1 MRRLRP
7 ALPNGSFTSLPY
19 SCSQITP
26 QVETENQGRELSPV
40 KTALKAL
47 ALIGAWLAMAPSI
60 SAQPVLL
67 GTTEF
72 RAPSLTGLPHWQRVL
87 QRIEVERRTY
97 RACAAAE
104 ANCPSRGAAAWQV
117 MIRNQAGRAPLDQ
130 LDTVNRFLN
139 GWHYKEDPAN
149 YGRRDYWAT
158 PLEFLL
164 RSGDCEDY
172 AIAKYVTLR
181 QLGFPAERLR
191 LVVVHDM
198 VRDLAHAVLAVYL
211 DDQVYI
217 LDNLIRAVLPQ
228 EEITH
233 YVPYYSVNET
243 TRWAHVTPVDTL
255 VSSSASSHGPTAASR

>member
-1 MRRLRP
+1 
-7 ALPNGSFTSLPY
+7 
-19 SCSQITP
+19 
-26 QVETENQGRELSPV
+26 V

-47 ALIGAWLAMAPSI
+47 ALIGAWLAMAPSV

-72 RAPSLTGLPHWQRVL
+72 RAPSLAALPQWQRVL
-87 QRIEVERRTY
+87 QKIEAERSTY

-104 ANCPSRGAAAWQV
+104 AACPSRGAAAWQA
-117 MIRNQAGRAPLDQ
+117 MIRKQAGRARLDQ

-139 GWHYKEDPAN
+139 GWRYKEDAAN

-158 PLEFLL
+158 PLEFFL

-181 QLGFPAERLR
+181 QLGFAAEQLR
-191 LVVVHDM
+191 LVVVQDV

-217 LDNLIRAVLPQ
+217 LDNLTRAVVPQ
-228 EEITH
+228 EEVTR
-233 YVPYYSVNET
+233 YVPYYSINET
-243 TRWAHVTPVDTL
+243 TRWAHVTPVRTL
-255 VSSSASSHGPTAASR
+255 VSSSATSRTPTAASR